1 VDCALFEPFAD
12 GFGLCVSV
20 EVVQTQSEA
29 KAFANFNNVFCLA
42 TGVQLTLNGRTSFC
56 SM

>member
-1 VDCALFEPFAD
+1 LLEPFAD
-12 GFGLCVSV
+12 GFGSFVSV

-29 KAFANFNNVFCLA
+29 KAVAKFNNVFCLT